1 MKKILLV
8 AILLIV
14 LIPYVTVQ
22 LKKYLYEHK
31 IGQYLIEE
39 IHYTEEEIHSIDC
52 EWYLGGLP
60 NYSVHVIFN
69 DEPNVV
75 YIYFVHR
82 KDRLGQF
89 EHFTIDGTVL
99 QPEQL
104 KHYNPYE

>member
-1 MKKILLV
+1 MKKILPV
-8 AILLIV
+8 ALLLIV
-14 LIPYVTVQ
+14 LVPYVTLQ
-22 LKKYLYEHK
+22 LKKHLYEHK
-31 IGQYLIEE
+31 IREYLIEE
-39 IHYTEEEIHSIDC
+39 IHYTEDEIQSIDC

-89 EHFTIDGTVL
+89 EHYTIDGTVL
-99 QPEQL
+99 PIEQL
-104 KHYNPYE
+104 KHYKPYK

>member
-14 LIPYVTVQ
+14 LVPYVTVQ
-22 LKKYLYEHK
+22 LKKQLYEQK
-31 IGQYLIEE
+31 IRHYLIEE
-39 IHYTEEEIHSIDC
+39 VHYTENEIQSIDC

-60 NYSVHVIFN
+60 NYAVNVIFI

-89 EHFTIDGTVL
+89 EHYTIDGTVL

-104 KHYNPYE
+104 KHYQSYE

>member
-8 AILLIV
+8 ALLLIV
-14 LIPYVTVQ
+14 LVPYVTVQ
-22 LKKYLYEHK
+22 LKKNLYEHK
-31 IGQYLIEE
+31 IQQYLIEE
-39 IHYTEEEIHSIDC
+39 IHYTEEEIQSVNC

-60 NYSVHVIFN
+60 NYSVNVIFN

-89 EHFTIDGTVL
+89 EHYTKDGTVL
-99 QPEQL
+99 QLKQL
-104 KHYNPYE
+104 KHYKPYE